1 MLTRTK
7 LDQWCNAVIEAGW
20 LAALVV
26 APLFFNVFSS
36 RVFEPDKI
44 SLVRTIALAMTVVWL
59 IKVANGGYAWQ
70 PAFALNGSQE
80 PPPGANWRGWVR
92 NPFFIPVT
100 ALIVAY
106 LLSTIFSVAGFVSW
120 FGSYQRLQ
128 GTYSFLAYVTIGGLA
143 AATLRR
149 PEQLRRVQHAVILTG
164 LACSIYGIVQH
175 YGLDPLPWG
184 GDVQSRVA
192 ANAGNAIFLAAYVI
206 MAFFLTLERV
216 FSSFLRLLG
225 LGQPDGIDRQEWQ
238 ASLAGGAYLFV
249 LLVQTVAIFWT
260 QSRGPWLGWLL
271 AIYLFALLAFTTLR
285 PRFYRIFTGVIVG
298 AALLGV
304 FVLLAA
310 NTIPSFS
317 FVRDIPYLGRLTNLL
332 ELDTGTGRVRA
343 LIWSGSAEMMLPH
356 DPLVF
361 PDGAQ
366 DTINAIRPLV
376 GYGPEAMWVAFNR
389 FYPPDLAHVE
399 ARNASPDRSH
409 NETWDSMVVTGLL
422 GFVTYTAVI
431 LTLLYWALRWLGL
444 IVKRRDSLLFAAVM
458 ALSVAVS
465 LIGFYFF
472 DQQQL
477 RLFGLA
483 MPFGLMGGLALF
495 VSIAAFLHG
504 DTRPARA
511 DLPRLMLIIGLL
523 TAIVAHYFEIH
534 FGIAIGATRTSFW
547 VFTAMLMVLGMRLA
561 QPQAEELLAPVEETA
576 PAEVK
581 PAVAGKGKGKT
592 ALLPRRPRQLV
603 AALPMLPATVMTD
616 LLIFLTFVYIYST
629 NAQGSSDPLS
639 ILFTSVLQRPVNGQL
654 VSSPAIFFLMFF
666 TWLIGATV
674 ALAGESL
681 AHRRAASVNWW
692 LRGYGLHAAVVWGG
706 WLFYGMIQGWR
717 LAPMSA
723 PPGTSNQDFLN
734 MQLDR
739 VGGHFGFFTGVVIV
753 WMLGA
758 GVVYAWP
765 WLRQRGLPVAGRPLL
780 AAGAGIAGGAL
791 ALLLIVSVNINLV
804 MADIVYKQGQQFDA
818 QGNWVSSVE
827 LYRRAL
833 ATRKTEDHYMLF
845 LGRALLEQAKQAPV
859 AGTAS
864 LPATLTLDDVL
875 ALTPDVVAQLG
886 REDLLRAAE
895 AVLLDAQ
902 KVNPLNTDH
911 TANLARLYRTWA
923 DLVAADSPERGE
935 RLAESLAMYETAVTL
950 SPNAAHL
957 WNERGNA
964 YLALGDNENAMA
976 AYEKSLSLD
985 QLYDQTYLLMA
996 DMLDRTGQTEALTDL
1011 LDQAVA
1017 TFTGRNN
1024 DMAVQMLS
1032 YLSVVQARSGDLA
1045 SAAATNERILELA
1058 PGNATALR
1066 NLAVI
1071 ARDQGDLDAGLA
1083 WAEQGIAANTGNVA
1097 EVKPLYQV
1105 AAEIQ
1110 QLQGNLPGA
1119 IATYEQLRTVDPN
1132 DTTTLQ
1138 VLLSFYVQQGEDAKV
1153 VEIAQALA
1161 ALDPA
1166 NFLHPWQAA
1175 QALLRLNRAQEALP
1189 FAQQALT
1196 LAGPEQQ
1203 PAIEALIQQ
1212 ITGGQ

>member
-1 MLTRTK
+1 MLNRTK
-7 LDQWCNAVIEAGW
+7 LDQWCNAALEAGW

-59 IKVANGGYAWQ
+59 VKVVNGGYAWQ
-70 PAFALNGSQE
+70 PAFAANGSQE

-92 NPFFIPVT
+92 NPFFIPVV
-100 ALIVAY
+100 ALVVAY
-106 LLSTIFSVAGFVSW
+106 LLSTVFSVAGFVSW

-128 GTYSFLAYVTIGGLA
+128 GTYSFLAYVTIGGLT

-149 PEQLRRVQHAVILTG
+149 PEQVRRVQHAVIITS
-164 LACSIYGIVQH
+164 LAASIYGIVQH

-184 GDVQSRVA
+184 GDVQTRVA
-192 ANAGNAIFLAAYVI
+192 ANAGNAIFLAAYII
-206 MAFFLTLERV
+206 MGFFLTLERV

-225 LGQPDGIDRQEWQ
+225 LGQPDGVDRQEWQ

-271 AIYLFALLAFTTLR
+271 GIYLFALLTITTLR
-285 PRFYRIFTGVIVG
+285 PRFYRAITGVIVG
-298 AALLGV
+298 AALAGV
-304 FVLLAA
+304 LVLLAA
-310 NTIPSFS
+310 NLLPSFS
-317 FVRDIPYLGRLTNLL
+317 FIRELPYVGRLTSVI

-366 DTINAIRPLV
+366 DTINVVRPLV

-389 FYPPDLAHVE
+389 FYPPDLAQVE

-409 NETWDSMVVTGLL
+409 NETWDSLVVTGLL
-422 GFVTYTAVI
+422 GFVTYLIVVLSI
-431 LTLLYWALRWLGL
+431 LYWSLRWLGL
-444 IVKRRDSLLFAAVM
+444 IVKRRDSILFGAVL
-458 ALSVAVS
+458 ALSVLVS
-465 LIGFYFF
+465 LIGFYWF

-483 MPFGLMGGLALF
+483 IPFGLMGGLAIF

-504 DTRPARA
+504 DTRPDRA
-511 DLPRLMLIIGLL
+511 DLPRFMLVIALL
-523 TAIVAHYFEIH
+523 TAIVAHYLEIH

-547 VFTAMLMVLGMRLA
+547 VFTAMLMVAGMRLA
-561 QPQAEELLAPVEETA
+561 QPQAEELLAPTEEPAPVETR
-576 PAEVK
+576 PATPVK
-581 PAVAGKGKGKT
+581 GKGKG
-592 ALLPRRPRQLV
+592 APPPRRVRPAYANIPAIP
-603 AALPMLPATVMTD
+603 AAVMSD

-639 ILFTSVLQRPVNGQL
+639 ILFASITQRPVNGQL
-654 VSSPAIFFLMFF
+654 TGSPAIFFLMLF

-674 ALAGESL
+674 ALASETLSR
-681 AHRRAASVNWW
+681 RRAASLGWW
-692 LRGYGLHAAVVWGG
+692 LRGYGLHAAIVWGG
-706 WLFYGMIQGWR
+706 WLFYGLIQGWR
-717 LAPMSA
+717 LAPMTA

-734 MQLDR
+734 MQLER
-739 VGGHFGFFTGVVIV
+739 VGGHFGFFTVVVIV
-753 WMLGA
+753 WMLAA
-758 GVVYAWP
+758 GTVYAWP
-765 WLRQRGLPVAGRPLL
+765 WLRQRGLPVAQRPLL
-780 AAGAGIAGGAL
+780 AVGAGIAGAIV
-791 ALLLIVSVNINLV
+791 ATLLIVSVNINLV
-804 MADIVYKQGQQFDA
+804 MADIVYKQGQQFDS

-859 AGTAS
+859 EGAAT
-864 LPATLTLDDVL
+864 LPPTLTLDDVL

-886 REDLLRAAE
+886 RTDLLRAAE

-902 KVNPLNTDH
+902 QVNPLNTDH

-923 DLVAADSPERGE
+923 DLVADDPTERAA
-935 RLAESLAMYETAVTL
+935 RLDQSLTMYETAVTL

-964 YLALGDNENAMA
+964 YLALGDNDNAMA

-996 DMLDRTGQTEALTDL
+996 DFLDRTGQTEALTDL
-1011 LDQAVA
+1011 LNQAVA
-1017 TFTGRNN
+1017 TFTGRN
-1024 DMAVQMLS
+1024 DGMAVQMLS
-1032 YLSVVQARSGDLA
+1032 YLSVVQARAGDLA
-1045 SAAATNERILELA
+1045 AAAATNEQILALA

-1071 ARDQGDLDAGLA
+1071 ARDQGDLEAALA
-1083 WAEQGIAANTGNVA
+1083 WAQQGIAANAGNVA

-1105 AAEIQ
+1105 AAEVY
-1110 QLQGNLPGA
+1110 QLQGNLPEA
-1119 IATYEQLRTVDPN
+1119 IVTYEQLRQIDPN
-1132 DTTTLQ
+1132 DTATLQ
-1138 VLLSFYVQQGEDAKV
+1138 VLLNFYMQQGEDARV
-1153 VEIAQALA
+1153 VEIAQTLST
-1161 ALDPA
+1161 LEPT

-1175 QALLRLNRAQEALP
+1175 QALIRLNRPQDALP
-1189 FAQQALT
+1189 YAQQALT
-1196 LAGPEQQ
+1196 LATPEQQ
-1203 PAIEALIQQ
+1203 PAIDALIQQ
-1212 ITGGQ
+1212 ISGE